1 MSFARVRALVVVG
14 VLAVI
19 AMVFVGITLVRDTQA
34 GKEVASDCQEGD
46 KLADTRLRQS
56 KDIKINV
63 YNGTDVVGQANTL
76 KTDFQNR
83 QFKVLKAGDAPK
95 KVKGIDEAVAILR
108 YGPKGVG
115 SYQVLRAYFLNEA
128 QPEFQLE
135 REDDTVDVIIGGE
148 FKQLATITEVNQALS
163 QRDPESTQLPPR
175 TCADPNLR

>member
-19 AMVFVGITLVRDTQA
+19 AMVFVAVTLVRDTQA

-46 KLADTRLRQS
+46 KLADTRLRLP

-63 YNGTDVVGQANTL
+63 YNATETIGLANTV

-83 QFKVLKAGDAPK
+83 QFKVLKAGDEPNK
-95 KVKGIDEAVAILR
+95 KGIDDEVAVLR

-115 SYQVLRAYFLNEA
+115 SYHVLRAYFLNEA
-128 QPEFQLE
+128 EPEFQLE
-135 REDDTVDVIIGGE
+135 REDDVVDVVLGGE
-148 FKQLATITEVNQALS
+148 FKQLATITEVNQALT
-163 QRDPESTQLPPR
+163 QRDSDSTQLPPR
-175 TCADPNLR
+175 TCADPNLS